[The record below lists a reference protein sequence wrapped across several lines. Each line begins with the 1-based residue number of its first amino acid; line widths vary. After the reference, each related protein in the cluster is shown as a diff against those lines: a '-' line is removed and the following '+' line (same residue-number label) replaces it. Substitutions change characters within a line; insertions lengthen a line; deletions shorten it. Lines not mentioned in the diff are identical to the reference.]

1 MQFLPF
7 LAVADGDYEQV
18 AGLIIEFNRGDTNKT
33 HTITIYDDEECEKD
47 PNEDFFSLIALD
59 TGVPVISVT
68 QPLAT
73 ITIDDTA
80 EPECGK

>member
-1 MQFLPF
+1 M
-7 LAVADGDYEQV
+7 

-47 PNEDFFSLIALD
+47 PNEDLFSLIALD

-73 ITIDDTA
+73 ITIDESDSEDCRKFSFFSIVTS
-80 EPECGK
+80 

>member
-1 MQFLPF
+1 M
-7 LAVADGDYEQV
+7 
-18 AGLIIEFNRGDTNKT
+18 AGLIIEFSRGDTNKT
-33 HTITIYDDEECEKD
+33 HTITIYDDEECEDD
-47 PNEDFFSLIALD
+47 PNEFFYSNIALD
-59 TGVPVISVT
+59 TGIPDITVT